1 LGRRLVRMLC
11 SEFLRREE
19 GSMEKA
25 RMQAGS
31 WNGAVSL
38 EFGGRRKPGG
48 PAIVVLIPMG
58 IFTCG

>member
-1 LGRRLVRMLC
+1 MLC